1 MTLHPT
7 TEHIPWENHNSKRH
21 MYPSVYWSNV
31 YNGQDM
37 EETKMSI
44 DRGKDKEVVIHI
56 YNGILTIKRNEF
68 WVILKQW
75 MNVEPVYRVK
85 SGREKQ
91 ISYINSYIWN
101 LEKWYWWTYLQGK
114 NRDMDSPDDA
124 VVKNLTASAGGARDT
139 SVIPELE
146 RSPGVG
152 NSNPFQ
158 YSWLENSMDRGGWQA
173 TVHGVTKSQH
183 NWAHTHNGDTDV
195 EKEYVN
201 TMGEGEGRTNWE
213 SSIDIYTLLCVK

>member
-1 MTLHPT
+1 
-7 TEHIPWENHNSKRH
+7 
-21 MYPSVYWSNV
+21 
-31 YNGQDM
+31 
-37 EETKMSI
+37 
-44 DRGKDKEVVIHI
+44 
-56 YNGILTIKRNEF
+56 
-68 WVILKQW
+68 

-101 LEKWYWWTYLQGK
+101 LEKWYWRTYLQGK

-124 VVKNLTASAGGARDT
+124 VVKNLPASAGGARDT

-158 YSWLENSMDRGGWQA
+158 YS
-173 TVHGVTKSQH
+173 
-183 NWAHTHNGDTDV
+183 
-195 EKEYVN
+195 
-201 TMGEGEGRTNWE
+201 
-213 SSIDIYTLLCVK
+213 